1 MSAPSGRALL
11 DRLVAWS
18 PVLLLGGLAAL
29 TWWLD
34 AQIQAP
40 ARRDGNARHD
50 PDVIVENFRAVNLD
64 EAGRP
69 LQKLEAREARHYPD
83 DGTFAFVAPRL
94 ELTQPGK
101 PRFTVSADG
110 GRLSGDREKAS
121 FEGSVR
127 AVREAEKGPDG
138 RVNGPITVTTEF
150 LQVLP
155 KEYKALTDKP
165 VTIEEPRGIIRA
177 TGLVLNDKTKT
188 VVLKSAVRG
197 TIEPQALPK

>member
-1 MSAPSGRALL
+1 MKPPSGRALL
-11 DRLVAWS
+11 DRLVSWS

-34 AQIQAP
+34 AQIQPRVA
-40 ARRDGNARHD
+40 RDGSSRHD

-69 LQKLEAREARHYPD
+69 LQKLEAREARHFPD
-83 DGTFAFVAPRL
+83 DGTTSFTGPRL
-94 ELTQPGK
+94 ELTQVGK
-101 PRFTVSADG
+101 PRLTVSANG
-110 GRLSGDREKAS
+110 GWLSGNRENVY
-121 FEGSVR
+121 FEGDVR
-127 AVREAEKGPDG
+127 AVRDAEASPDG
-138 RVNGPITVTTEF
+138 RTTGPITVTTQF

-155 KEYKALTDKP
+155 KEYRAQTDKP